1 MSKTYLVTCQYK
13 GKDFK
18 DFYTTVVYPPETFDE
33 EGEPVEPEDKFGKEL
48 AEDIIEVATAHVL
61 ANAKH
66 PILPYSDV
74 AIMKVVE
81 MTEAP

>member
-1 MSKTYLVTCQYK
+1 MAKTYLVTCQYK

-18 DFYTTVVYPPETFDE
+18 DFYTTFMYPPETFDE
-33 EGEPVEPEDKFGKEL
+33 EVELVEPEDKFGKEL

-66 PILPYSDV
+66 PILPYGDV
-74 AIMKVVE
+74 AVIKLIE
-81 MTEAP
+81 IASE